1 MNEFLLNLFFTI
13 LILLVPREENKKFKK
28 SKTIKPQVFK
38 VTPVLG
44 NPRSVLLPI
53 SLKDLQEMKT
63 IKIIKQPSSYSSSER
78 NSGRRFRG
86 ESTSHS
92 SDEGEQHYPRLELT
106 RKNKLLILFY

>member
-1 MNEFLLNLFFTI
+1 M
-13 LILLVPREENKKFKK
+13 PKEEKKKFKK
-28 SKTIKPQVFK
+28 SKNIKPQVFK

-63 IKIIKQPSSYSSSER
+63 IKIFKQACSYSTSEG
-78 NSGRRFRG
+78 NSGERSRT

-92 SDEGEQHYPRLELT
+92 SDEGDQHYPRLELT
-106 RKNKLLILFY
+106 RKNKPHIPLKS